1 MVESTMFSIDRRIQS
16 CQRMLVIAHK
26 FPLPDKASQKH
37 QIKKLTLMFKALL
50 AQKASQEAVNNIRKN
65 HSSNTQNTSPSQT
78 DDPRPR
84 ISIRDI
90 LKKKIARC
98 G

>member
-1 MVESTMFSIDRRIQS
+1 MESTMFPIDRRIQS
-16 CQRMLVIAHK
+16 CQRMLVLAHK
-26 FPLPDKASQKH
+26 FPLPDKAAQKD

-50 AQKASQEAVNNIRKN
+50 TQKASQEAIHNIRKN
-65 HSSNTQNTSPSQT
+65 HRSNTQNTSPGQT
-78 DDPRPR
+78 DNTRPR

-90 LKKKIARC
+90 LKKKIAGC